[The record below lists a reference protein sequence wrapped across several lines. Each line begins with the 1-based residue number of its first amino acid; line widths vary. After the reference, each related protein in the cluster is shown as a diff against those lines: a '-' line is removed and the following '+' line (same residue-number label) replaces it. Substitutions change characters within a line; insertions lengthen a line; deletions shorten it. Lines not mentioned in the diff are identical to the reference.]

1 MHIPDG
7 FISAPTALATGAVSA
22 GAVAYAL
29 KMGRERLEDRQVP
42 LVGVTAAFVF
52 AVQMLN
58 FPVGLGTSGHLVG
71 GALAAILL
79 GPWMACLVLAVVLLV
94 QAIGFADGGIT
105 ALGAN
110 IALMGVVAG
119 IGGSTLFRAL
129 IAALPRSRGGFLTA
143 TAITSWLTVMV
154 ASVVCTLFI
163 TYGGVFGGDQ
173 IGTVLLTMVG
183 LHALIG
189 AGEALITVAAVA
201 AVTAARPDLMV
212 NGDPLRPVTG
222 RMVSV

>member
-7 FISAPTALATGAVSA
+7 FVSAPTALATGAVSA
-22 GAVAYAL
+22 GAVAYSL
-29 KMGRERLEDRQVP
+29 KVGREQLEDRQVP
-42 LVGVTAAFVF
+42 LVGVTAAFIF

-110 IALMGVVAG
+110 IALMGLVAG
-119 IGGSTLFRAL
+119 VGGAYLFRAL
-129 IAALPRSRGGFLTA
+129 AGLLPRSRGGFLAA
-143 TAITSWLTVMV
+143 TAITSWVTVVV
-154 ASVVCTLFI
+154 ASIVCTLFI
-163 TYGGVFGGDQ
+163 TVGGVFGAEAF
-173 IGTVLLTMVG
+173 GTVLMTMVG

-189 AGEALITVAAVA
+189 IGEAIITVAAVA
-201 AVTAARPDLMV
+201 AVTATRPDLV
-212 NGDPLRPVTG
+212 ANSDLLPPPAGEAV
-222 RMVSV
+222 VA

>member
-7 FISAPTALATGAVSA
+7 FLDASTAVATSAVSA
-22 GAVAYAL
+22 GAVAYSLRTASS
-29 KMGRERLEDRQVP
+29 RLDERQVP
-42 LVGVTAAFVF
+42 LVGLTAAFVF
-52 AVQMLN
+52 AVQMIN

-110 IALMGVVAG
+110 VLLMGVVAG
-119 IGGSTLFRAL
+119 VGGYWLFRGVSRV
-129 IAALPRSRGGFLTA
+129 LPRTRGGFLTA
-143 TAITSWLTVMV
+143 TAFTAW
-154 ASVVCTLFI
+154 ASVVLASAVCSVLI
-163 TYGGVFGGDQ
+163 SVGGPFGPE
-173 IGTVLLTMVG
+173 VLPVMLG

-189 AGEALITVAAVA
+189 VGEAAITTAVVG
-201 AVTAARPDLMV
+201 AVLAARPDLV
-212 NGDPLRPVTG
+212 ATAGPLRDARGAVVPV
-222 RMVSV
+222 